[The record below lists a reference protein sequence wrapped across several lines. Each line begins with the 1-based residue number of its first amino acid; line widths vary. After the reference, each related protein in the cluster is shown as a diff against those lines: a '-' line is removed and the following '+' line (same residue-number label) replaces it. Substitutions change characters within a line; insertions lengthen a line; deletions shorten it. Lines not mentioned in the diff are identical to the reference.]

1 MVQDGARG
9 ARYWSAGGATG
20 GARVSAG
27 GARCPM
33 ALSPGC
39 ARGARHWRAGGATGG
54 ARVSAAGARSL
65 TNGGDAGSR
74 AKRATRAPEARQAEH
89 PSGRW
94 SLRLSAERAIARGA
108 KRLKYVTFFGT
119 AKNHPC
125 SEAHHRPPGIFE
137 RRYYLR
143 ASGAFPR
150 ISFHGVMGVRVPSIH
165 LKSELQRRSMH
176 VAAGAYPR
184 TPRTALMVR
193 QENIIR
199 FRPQRDLSKEMLK

>member
-1 MVQDGARG
+1 MNARVLSHGRALSRASRPWTPSRLRPRLKLPRRRTPSRLRPRLSMVQDGARG
-9 ARYWSAGGATG
+9 ARHWSAGGATG
-20 GARVSAG
+20 NARVSAG

-33 ALSPGC
+33 VESPGC
-39 ARGARHWRAGGATGG
+39 ACGARHWRAGGATGG
-54 ARVSAAGARSL
+54 ARVSAGGARSL

-125 SEAHHRPPGIFE
+125 SEAHHRPPGS
-137 RRYYLR
+137 L
-143 ASGAFPR
+143 
-150 ISFHGVMGVRVPSIH
+150 
-165 LKSELQRRSMH
+165 
-176 VAAGAYPR
+176 
-184 TPRTALMVR
+184 
-193 QENIIR
+193 
-199 FRPQRDLSKEMLK
+199 